1 MMQLPV
7 QEGIY
12 ASNSFTHFLFIILTN
27 RSEYSKKVFAVFKS
41 QPITKK

>member
-12 ASNSFTHFLFIILTN
+12 ASNSFTHLLFTILTN
-27 RSEYSKKVFAVFKS
+27 GTQYSKSIRHF
-41 QPITKK
+41 

>member
-12 ASNSFTHFLFIILTN
+12 ASNSFAHYLFIHLKMDLNIQK
-27 RSEYSKKVFAVFKS
+27 EYRHF
-41 QPITKK
+41 